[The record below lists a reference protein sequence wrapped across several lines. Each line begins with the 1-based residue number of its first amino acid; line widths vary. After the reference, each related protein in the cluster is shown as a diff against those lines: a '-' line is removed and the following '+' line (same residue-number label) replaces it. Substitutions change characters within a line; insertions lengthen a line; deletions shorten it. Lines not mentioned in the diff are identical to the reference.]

1 MSKSSVWFKMT
12 ARVRLPEGVSEVEV
26 MSRMNRCLGE
36 ALERTYGLDLKGWS
50 VDAVEDPSKVIN
62 ANAFTSSIVKRGES

>member
-1 MSKSSVWFKMT
+1 
-12 ARVRLPEGVSEVEV
+12 
-26 MSRMNRCLGE
+26 MNRCLGE